1 MFSQLLFGV
10 VDELISLVFQINDLF
25 GFFIL
30 CLVSFSFIDHTLNI
44 GIRKTTR
51 SANSNVLLLSGGFV
65 FSADIQNT
73 VSIDVESD
81 FDLGMSTRCHRDASE
96 FKITKFFVILSEFT
110 LTLKNGDTDFSL
122 IVSSG

>member
-30 CLVSFSFIDHTLNI
+30 SLVSFSFIDHTLNI
-44 GIRKTTR
+44 SIRKTAR
-51 SANSNVLLLSGGFV
+51 SANSNVLLLSSRFV

-81 FDLGMSTRCHRDASE
+81 FDLGVSTRCHRDACE
-96 FKITKFFVILSEFT
+96 LKITKFLVIFSEFT
-110 LTLKNGDTDFSL
+110 LTLENGDTDFGL